1 MTDYEWEQ
9 NYVIAEEREQAFLR
23 HYHSLHPRDPKRW
36 DMEEEVDIL
45 MGEDEDE

>member
-1 MTDYEWEQ
+1 MTDYGWEQ
-9 NYVIAEEREQAFLR
+9 DYVIAEEREQAFLR